1 MLQST
6 ASRTSDA
13 LVENLNLEERK
24 KADELWHQTVG
35 SVRCIQILTRR
46 LHALSQRHSH
56 IVSLTGYGDA
66 HVWKQCLLQ
75 CSELA
80 GLQVIEIEEASL
92 HTQEMNDT
100 LEALGTLPD
109 KISHDDM
116 VQATVH
122 GSKQQAAAS
131 EGCHIGLP
139 VQGCFQATAMAIHSP
154 GSCLALNLEPCHR

>member
-6 ASRTSDA
+6 ASKTSDA
-13 LVENLNLEERK
+13 LVENLNLEDLEK
-24 KADELWHQTVG
+24 VDELWHQTVG
-35 SVRCIQILTRR
+35 SVSCIQILNRR
-46 LHALSQRHSH
+46 LHVLSQRHSH
-56 IVSLTGYGDA
+56 VVSLTGYGDA
-66 HVWKQCLLQ
+66 HVCKQCLLE
-75 CSELA
+75 CTEFA

-92 HTQEMNDT
+92 HMQEMNGT

-122 GSKQQAAAS
+122 SSKQQAAAS

-139 VQGCFQATAMAIHSP
+139 AQGGFQATALAIHCP
-154 GSCLALNLEPCHR
+154 GTES